1 MQKRIFKKRLFTVI
15 LASLIVIGLVSE
27 TNYPENNAYAYDN
40 STKTVISMTSEGRE
54 QVRREE
60 AAKRLEKI
68 KQERERLEEAERRK
82 KMPIEELIT
91 VVCEDY
97 GISSEIPLA
106 IARLETGHFTSSAYL
121 NKNNP
126 GGMSIDEVPI
136 TYSTREDGVEAFVS
150 NLSENYF
157 EIGLTTPE
165 SIAQKYCPVNSTN
178 WASMV
183 RQLM

>member
-15 LASLIVIGLVSE
+15 IATLMIIGLVSE
-27 TNYPENNAYAYDN
+27 PEYPEKNAYAYDA
-40 STKTVISMTSEGRE
+40 SVKTVMTMTSEGKE

-68 KQERERLEEAERRK
+68 KQERERIEEAERRK
-82 KMPIEELIT
+82 EMPIEELIT
-91 VVCEDY
+91 VVCEDH

-136 TYSTREDGVEAFVS
+136 TYPSREDGVEAFVS
-150 NLSENYF
+150 NLAENYF
-157 EIGLTTPE
+157 GIGLTTPE
-165 SIAQKYCPVNSTN
+165 SIAQKYCPVNATN